1 MFCPNCGSEN
11 PEVAVFCESCGT
23 KIIDKSQIKNPRIS
37 NTTVDE
43 IPERPKV
50 NPKKATVERDQVQ
63 IPKKKSASGIKKLVL
78 IELVVLALVGFG
90 FYKVS
95 EVITNP
101 EEIAYR
107 YIVDVHN
114 RNWTNLY
121 NNLSLPKSDFINKD
135 MLVKGNPST
144 DSMSVE
150 NYTISD
156 IEFSSDNRNAV
167 VTIDY
172 NLPGVVKSMST
183 EVNLIKQSKK
193 KYLIFDS
200 WKVVPEFV
208 VSDYEVKVPT
218 NSQVTIGG
226 VALNTNLIKNQ
237 DAEFTYYEIPLIFD
251 GKYEVKVVM
260 DSMEDS
266 VQEVNTKNGLF
277 SLNRMPFSQ
286 DVQKSL
292 LIKAGEA
299 FTATYEAAFAKND
312 FNTIE
317 KLFST
322 DATKVPLL
330 KDEYM
335 KLINDL
341 GIGNEAG
348 MKAFSFDSIDART
361 DYYISQKI
369 TYVDVLLD
377 YNYQYIAVT
386 QDSWGDKYEDTAK
399 SNGKATYTFAKNG
412 ENWEIVNYEIVY

>member
-1 MFCPNCGSEN
+1 MFCPNCGAEN
-11 PEVAVFCESCGT
+11 PAVAVFCESCGK
-23 KIIDKSQIKNPRIS
+23 KIIDKPQNSNSRIS
-37 NTTVDE
+37 NTTVVE
-43 IPERPKV
+43 IPEPPKEDR
-50 NPKKATVERDQVQ
+50 KKAVVERDQ
-63 IPKKKSASGIKKLVL
+63 IHIAKKKPRSGIRRFIL

-90 FYKVS
+90 FYKLS

-114 RNWTNLY
+114 RNWNNLY
-121 NNLSLPKSDFINKD
+121 NNLSLPNSDFINKE

-156 IEFSSDNRNAV
+156 IEFSSDKRKAM

-183 EVNLIKQSKK
+183 EVNLIKQTKK

-208 VSDYEVKVPT
+208 VTDYEVKVPT
-218 NSQVTIGG
+218 NSQVTIGD
-226 VALNTNLIKNQ
+226 VTLNPNLIKNQ
-237 DAEFTYYEIPLIFD
+237 NADFTYYQIPLIFD
-251 GKYEVKVVM
+251 GKYEIKVVLE
-260 DSMEDS
+260 SMEDN

-277 SLNRMPFSQ
+277 SLDKMVFNQ
-286 DVQKSL
+286 DIQKSL
-292 LIKAGEA
+292 LIEAGKA

-322 DATKVPLL
+322 DLTKVPLL

-335 KLINDL
+335 QLINNL
-341 GIGNEAG
+341 GIGNELS
-348 MKAFSFDSIDART
+348 MKAISFDSIDGQT

-369 TYVDVLLD
+369 TYVDVMLD
-377 YNYQYIAVT
+377 FNYQYIDVKE
-386 QDSWGDKYEDTAK
+386 DSWGDKYEDTAK
-399 SNGKATYTFAKNG
+399 SNGKAIYTFAKNG
-412 ENWEIVNYEIVY
+412 EDWQIVNYEITN